1 MLSLQAVKGR
11 KRNVQKMRRIEAIM
25 TSVVKEVVNS
35 QRESD
40 KMFLEMEEKRMKYEA
55 EQRKEEHDFQL
66 RMMSMLFGSQNTRKT
81 PEQYGPYNPF
91 V

>member
-1 MLSLQAVKGR
+1 
-11 KRNVQKMRRIEAIM
+11 M

-55 EQRKEEHDFQL
+55 EQRKEERDFQL
-66 RMMSMLFGSQNTRKT
+66 RMMSMLFGSQNTRMI
-81 PEQYGPYNPF
+81 PEQYGPYHPF
-91 V
+91 SSFPNSYEDM

>member
-1 MLSLQAVKGR
+1 
-11 KRNVQKMRRIEAIM
+11 M

-40 KMFLEMEEKRMKYEA
+40 KLFFEMEEKRMKYEA

-66 RMMSMLFGSQNTRKT
+66 QKMSMLFGNQSTT
-81 PEQYGPYNPF
+81 
-91 V
+91 

>member
-1 MLSLQAVKGR
+1 
-11 KRNVQKMRRIEAIM
+11 M

-55 EQRKEEHDFQL
+55 EQRKEECDFQS
-66 RMMSMLFGSQNTRKT
+66 RTMSMLFGSQNTHIT
-81 PEQYGPYNPF
+81 SEQYGPYHPF
-91 V
+91 FSFLNSYKDTYLNTCRHYCMN

>member
-1 MLSLQAVKGR
+1 
-11 KRNVQKMRRIEAIM
+11 M

-55 EQRKEEHDFQL
+55 EQRKEERDFQL
-66 RMMSMLFGSQNTRKT
+66 LMMSMLFDSQNTHMT
-81 PEQYGPYNPF
+81 PEQYGPYDPF
-91 V
+91 SSFPNSYEDM